1 MMNPVAARATPG
13 PTAPRGRW
21 FLFVLLA
28 GVLSA
33 TSGCALFVKEP
44 RVTIADVEVVSLG
57 LLGGSARVAL
67 LIDNPNRF
75 DLEVRSFAYRLEV
88 ANGAPGGEESWISL
102 ANQDELVRQ
111 VLIRGREQV
120 EVEVPVA
127 FGYAA
132 LGSAVRALLVDGQV
146 RYRVQGSVR
155 VRGPVGE
162 HNLPFT
168 GRGVLGS

>member
-1 MMNPVAARATPG
+1 MLNSPAPRTASG
-13 PTAPRGRW
+13 PTASPRRW
-21 FLFVLLA
+21 FLFLLLA

-44 RVTIADVEVVSLG
+44 RVTIAQVEVVSLG

-111 VLIRGREQV
+111 VLIPGREQV
-120 EVEVPVA
+120 EVEVPVE

-132 LGSAVRALLVDGQV
+132 LGSAVRALLVEGQV

-168 GRGVLGS
+168 GRGALGS

>member
-1 MMNPVAARATPG
+1 MTNPSARRVAPG
-13 PTAPRGRW
+13 LTALPGRW
-21 FLFVLLA
+21 LQFMVLVA
-28 GVLSA
+28 VLSGA
-33 TSGCALFVKEP
+33 SACALFVKQP
-44 RVTIADVEVVSLG
+44 RVTIADVEVISLG

-75 DLEVRSFAYRLEV
+75 DLEVRSFTYRLEV
-88 ANGAPGGEESWISL
+88 ANGVPGGEETWVSL
-102 ANQDELVRQ
+102 ASQDELVRQ
-111 VLIRGREQV
+111 VLIPGRERV
-120 EVEVPVA
+120 EVEVPVE

-168 GRGVLGS
+168 GRGALGS